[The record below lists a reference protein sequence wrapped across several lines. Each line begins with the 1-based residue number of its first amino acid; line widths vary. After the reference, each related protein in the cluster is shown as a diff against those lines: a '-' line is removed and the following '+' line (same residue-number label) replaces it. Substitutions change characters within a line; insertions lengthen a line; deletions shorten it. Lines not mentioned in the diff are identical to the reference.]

1 MMTTT
6 VPCVEL
12 SGCQRLVD
20 AAKLP
25 QPVSERTEGGN
36 HVAPV
41 IWLAISMV
49 LVLFL
54 ASFTAKIHTS
64 GGMSAAIRSISFPGV
79 MQVVVSILVMLVGL
93 HVIRDQSYSAEDK
106 KWGYG
111 IVGTVVGYWLRSAGK

>member
-1 MMTTT
+1 M
-6 VPCVEL
+6 
-12 SGCQRLVD
+12 
-20 AAKLP
+20 
-25 QPVSERTEGGN
+25 
-36 HVAPV
+36 APV

-64 GGMSAAIRSISFPGV
+64 GGMSAAIRNISFPGV

-93 HVIRDQSYSAEDK
+93 HVIRDQSYSADDK
-106 KWGYG
+106 KWGYA